1 MSNLTIRFNGQGIK
15 GVTGISYLEG
25 ISKFKIITKLDDKL
39 VSDNY
44 DVDSVVIEL
53 IGNKVDY
60 KVPVGCVY
68 RASDYE
74 FTGVVGRYGCI
85 SIKADGI
92 VKILDNDFHWI
103 ELKIDRGDVDY
114 VRDIAGIGLGSLYV
128 EINSDG
134 LGKIYNR
141 SIDEDVE

>member
-39 VSDNY
+39 VSDSY

-53 IGNKVDY
+53 IGSKVDY

-74 FTGVVGRYGCI
+74 FTGIVGRYGCI
-85 SIKADGI
+85 SIRADGI
-92 VKILDNDFHWI
+92 VKILDKDFHWI
-103 ELKIDRGDVDY
+103 ELKIDRSDVDY

-128 EINSDG
+128 DINSDG

-141 SIDEDVE
+141 TIDEDAE

>member
-1 MSNLTIRFNGQGIK
+1 MCMSNLTIRFNGQGIK

-39 VSDNY
+39 VSDSY

-53 IGNKVDY
+53 IGSKVDY

-74 FTGVVGRYGCI
+74 FTGIVGRYGCI

-103 ELKIDRGDVDY
+103 ELKIDSSDVDY
-114 VRDIAGIGLGSLYV
+114 VRDIAGIGLGSL
-128 EINSDG
+128 
-134 LGKIYNR
+134 
-141 SIDEDVE
+141 